1 MASIS
6 ELRSGLATNLQTIR
20 GLRVVE
26 TLPDVV
32 NPPMAMLGLSKVEYN
47 QQNQRSMSLYT
58 FQVTVVVGRVSE
70 RTAQAALDVLVAP
83 GSGSIKYA
91 LESDRTLGGK
101 AFDVFVPE
109 LSAIGALSQGG
120 IDYYSAEFSVQVYA
134 S

>member
-58 FQVTVVVGRVSE
+58 FQVTVVVGRISE